1 MAAVVSSD
9 ARVSGDADD
18 TAAGA
23 DDVPVSEAEKTR
35 QEEPVQS
42 NQIPGWPQGPV
53 ISAETAILLDADTV
67 QLQRSARCTRRRF
80 QCRYG

>member
-18 TAAGA
+18 TAAGDSAGTAANAQSAAAGA

-42 NQIPGWPQGPV
+42 NQISEDVPRKHNQ
-53 ISAETAILLDADTV
+53 DAD
-67 QLQRSARCTRRRF
+67 LPDRR
-80 QCRYG
+80 GKTADG